1 MPYVMRKIKNQD
13 LYTIKNKD
21 TGAVHSKGSLYED
34 AVRQIRL
41 LHMKEGTAKKSFGG
55 KCIKSI

>member
-1 MPYVMRKIKNQD
+1 MRKIKNQD